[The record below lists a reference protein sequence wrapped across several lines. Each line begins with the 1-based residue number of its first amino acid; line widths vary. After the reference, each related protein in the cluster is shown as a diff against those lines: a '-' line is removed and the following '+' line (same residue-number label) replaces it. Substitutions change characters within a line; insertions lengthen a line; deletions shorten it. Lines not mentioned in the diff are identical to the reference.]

1 MCSSRVSD
9 VDAGVYGVD
18 DRARPEAL
26 LDAADE
32 RRYSATQ
39 VITCQ
44 VPGGDPTSAAGTI
57 AGDFIHGVSVA
68 HIFHDYKARRHRT
81 VDECRFQVYDR
92 KGKLLDEVAIKQYR
106 PYWGSDPD
114 IALDLA
120 MFELVRRPRFVERP
134 IELRATKIREGQELM
149 LVAYHFDVLPA
160 YTKRKTRGRV
170 YSTLGTRDERV
181 ANMFHTDTDQV
192 PMSSGGL
199 YYDAD
204 GQAVGMAQG
213 GNRISY
219 DVTPRRFD
227 PMSDYGR
234 AIRFAPGFLEEFEAF
249 VWGR

>member
-1 MCSSRVSD
+1 
-9 VDAGVYGVD
+9 VYGVD

-32 RRYSATQ
+32 QRYSATQ
-39 VITCQ
+39 VITCA
-44 VPGGDPTSAAGTI
+44 VPGKEPTSAAGTV

-68 HIFHDYKARRHRT
+68 HIFHEYKLRRHRT
-81 VDECRFQVYDR
+81 VDECSFRVYDR

-106 PYWGSDPD
+106 PYWGDDPD
-114 IALDLA
+114 LALDLA
-120 MFELVRRPRFVERP
+120 MFELARRPKFIERP
-134 IELRATKIREGQELM
+134 VELRAMKIREGQELL
-149 LVAYHFDVLPA
+149 LVAYHFDVRPA

-192 PMSSGGL
+192 PMSSGGI
-199 YYDAD
+199 YYDQD
-204 GQAVGMAQG
+204 GLAVAMAQG
-213 GNRISY
+213 VSRMRD

-227 PMSDYGR
+227 PMSDSNR